1 MSILHET
8 VTAYLPSKKKTT
20 PSGWTSFNAPCCIH
34 NGDSADKRQRGG
46 LISNADGGI
55 SYHCFNCGY
64 KCSWT
69 PGRNLS
75 FKFRKFL
82 QWLGTPDDVINKLA
96 LQIMKSNEG
105 ITVHKPVVQLPKF
118 VPKDLPNGARRLDRW
133 DDWQALESTG
143 VDNNLFKVFE
153 YLKSRKLFL
162 DDYDF
167 HWTPEPGY
175 KDRIIIPFYDK
186 GKVVGYTARKIN
198 DGNPKYLSDQQPG
211 YVFNLDAQ
219 INTNRIYTVVV
230 EGPFDAI
237 AVEGVAL
244 LGSEIK
250 DQQAMLIN
258 NLNTEVV
265 VMPDRDEAG
274 EKLIQ
279 QAIDLGWSV
288 SMPDWHES
296 VKDVNEAV
304 QTYGKIYTLHSIIAS
319 AEHNPLKIQLGAKK
333 WFG

>member
-105 ITVHKPVVQLPKF
+105 ITVHKPIVQLPKF
-118 VPKDLPNGARRLDRW
+118 TEKNLPNGARRLDRW

-153 YLKSRKLFL
+153 YLKTRKFL
-162 DDYDF
+162 
-167 HWTPEPGY
+167 
-175 KDRIIIPFYDK
+175 
-186 GKVVGYTARKIN
+186 GKNFK
-198 DGNPKYLSDQQPG
+198 
-211 YVFNLDAQ
+211 
-219 INTNRIYTVVV
+219 
-230 EGPFDAI
+230 
-237 AVEGVAL
+237 
-244 LGSEIK
+244 
-250 DQQAMLIN
+250 
-258 NLNTEVV
+258 
-265 VMPDRDEAG
+265 
-274 EKLIQ
+274 
-279 QAIDLGWSV
+279 
-288 SMPDWHES
+288 
-296 VKDVNEAV
+296 
-304 QTYGKIYTLHSIIAS
+304 
-319 AEHNPLKIQLGAKK
+319 
-333 WFG
+333 

>member
-1 MSILHET
+1 M
-8 VTAYLPSKKKTT
+8 
-20 PSGWTSFNAPCCIH
+20 
-34 NGDSADKRQRGG
+34 DS
-46 LISNADGGI
+46 
-55 SYHCFNCGY
+55 
-64 KCSWT
+64 
-69 PGRNLS
+69 
-75 FKFRKFL
+75 
-82 QWLGTPDDVINKLA
+82 
-96 LQIMKSNEG
+96 
-105 ITVHKPVVQLPKF
+105 
-118 VPKDLPNGARRLDRW
+118 
-133 DDWQALESTG
+133 
-143 VDNNLFKVFE
+143 
-153 YLKSRKLFL
+153 
-162 DDYDF
+162 
-167 HWTPEPGY
+167 
-175 KDRIIIPFYDK
+175 
-186 GKVVGYTARKIN
+186 
-198 DGNPKYLSDQQPG
+198 NPKYLSDQQPG

-288 SMPDWHES
+288 ALPDWHES

-304 QTYGKIYTLHSIIAS
+304 QTYGKIYTLHSIIGS

>member
-1 MSILHET
+1 MISWSI
-8 VTAYLPSKKKTT
+8 SKTFT
-20 PSGWTSFNAPCCIH
+20 
-34 NGDSADKRQRGG
+34 
-46 LISNADGGI
+46 
-55 SYHCFNCGY
+55 
-64 KCSWT
+64 
-69 PGRNLS
+69 
-75 FKFRKFL
+75 
-82 QWLGTPDDVINKLA
+82 
-96 LQIMKSNEG
+96 E
-105 ITVHKPVVQLPKF
+105 
-118 VPKDLPNGARRLDRW
+118 
-133 DDWQALESTG
+133 
-143 VDNNLFKVFE
+143 VFE
-153 YLKSRKLFL
+153 YLKTRKLFL

-175 KDRIIIPFYDK
+175 KDRIIIPFYHK
-186 GKVVGYTARKIN
+186 GKIVGHTARKIM

-288 SMPDWHES
+288 ALPDWHES

-304 QTYGKIYTLHSIIAS
+304 QTYGKIYTLHSIIGS